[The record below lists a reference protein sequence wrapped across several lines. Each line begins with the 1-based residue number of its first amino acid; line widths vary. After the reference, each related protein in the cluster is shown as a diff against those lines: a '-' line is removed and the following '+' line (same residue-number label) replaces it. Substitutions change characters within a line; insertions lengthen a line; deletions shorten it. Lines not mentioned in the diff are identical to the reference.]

1 MAALCCARR
10 TLFSGRED
18 CFLLRHFRLWL
29 LLSHFYATAR
39 AVRVVQALCL
49 SLPRQTTSDFDVKY
63 QKLETDHPP
72 FCRRDKDK
80 TSRTRFVAIVVHWS
94 IRATIAK
101 QFMKMHSMSK
111 ETKVSEKSAPDL
123 VLQRHLM
130 RILRVF
136 NSSLSLDISFEKYN
150 DDQ

>member
-1 MAALCCARR
+1 M
-10 TLFSGRED
+10 
-18 CFLLRHFRLWL
+18 
-29 LLSHFYATAR
+29 
-39 AVRVVQALCL
+39 VQPLCL
-49 SLPRQTTSDFDVKY
+49 SLPRQTTPDLAVEY
-63 QKLETDHPP
+63 QKETDHPP
-72 FCRRDKDK
+72 FCRRDRDK

-101 QFMKMHSMSK
+101 QFMKMHSMNK
-111 ETKVSEKSAPDL
+111 ETKVSEKSATDL